1 MRQRRKKGPVPGG
14 DRAAKSAG
22 PAKSP
27 PIRAT
32 GNSKYAGAAGA
43 ATAPHASDSSLPHA
57 SDFTFKKKAGWAAI
71 LLIIYG
77 AVGAWGHF
85 DFSNMMGYYDL
96 LADAFLKGQLHIDIR
111 PGEMYVHDMIPF
123 EGRYYLQ
130 WGPVPALFHM
140 AAKSISLTLS
150 DRVACLLIA
159 WLTTLVF
166 WRIISILG
174 RRYFPELPSGLYP
187 WFVMAFGLST
197 TTAVIGLRGT
207 VYHESIGMAA
217 LGVML
222 AVLGLLRYLERSSWV
237 WALVAGL
244 GIGVAVGSRIPLAL
258 YGIGLGCGLLAVQLL
273 RRHSISTAVAHLTAY
288 SIPIL
293 VSGGLLLAYNQAR
306 FGSPWDYGAD
316 YLVDAVEGLNAFD
329 LGRVLENIRHY
340 LLALPQL
347 TTDFPWIGH
356 VGWPPAEKVTRLEDV
371 SSIFLISPFLLLAV
385 LSWPLLGWK
394 MPRSKKGAENGL
406 PLFTVSLAVSSG
418 LAFFAILC
426 FAAAARR
433 YAHDFVPV
441 WMVLAF
447 IGAGLHRH
455 RIATLWSRWRGP
467 AWATVAVCALLHMH
481 LSFTQS
487 FEWDPPD
494 LNVMKSFV
502 AASPAARRF
511 MPIGPNW
518 NEKEA
523 IIRNDM
529 GTYLLNSGQAGEAL
543 EHFEWANRLMP
554 NEPRIEQ
561 NLALAK
567 RRAAMRHGGG
577 PR

>member
-1 MRQRRKKGPVPGG
+1 
-14 DRAAKSAG
+14 
-22 PAKSP
+22 
-27 PIRAT
+27 
-32 GNSKYAGAAGA
+32 
-43 ATAPHASDSSLPHA
+43 
-57 SDFTFKKKAGWAAI
+57 
-71 LLIIYG
+71 
-77 AVGAWGHF
+77 
-85 DFSNMMGYYDL
+85 
-96 LADAFLKGQLHIDIR
+96 
-111 PGEMYVHDMIPF
+111 MYVHDMIPY

-130 WGPVPALFHM
+130 WGPFPALFHM
-140 AAKSISLTLS
+140 AAKLIKLTLS

-174 RRYFPELPSGLYP
+174 GRFFPDLPRGVYP

-197 TTAVIGLRGT
+197 TAAVIGLRGT

-217 LGVML
+217 LGVMV
-222 AVLGLLRYLERSSWV
+222 AVLGLLRYLETPSWG
-237 WALVAGL
+237 WALLAGL
-244 GIGVAVGSRIPLAL
+244 GIGGAIASRIPLAL
-258 YGIGLGCGLLAVQLL
+258 YGIGLGCGLLAVQYL
-273 RRHSISTAVAHLTAY
+273 RRHSIAKALSHLTAY
-288 SIPIL
+288 SVPIL

-306 FGSPWDYGAD
+306 FGSPWDYGDD
-316 YLVDAVEGLNAFD
+316 YLVDAVEGLSAFD
-329 LGRVLENIRHY
+329 LGRIPENILHY
-340 LLALPQL
+340 LLAPPKL
-347 TTDFPWIGH
+347 TADFPWIGH

-371 SSIFLISPFLLLAV
+371 SSLLLLSPFLLLAV
-385 LSWPLLGWK
+385 GSLPLLRW
-394 MPRSKKGAENGL
+394 KKGQETDL
-406 PLFTVSLAVSSG
+406 RVFTAAVAFSSG
-418 LAFFAILC
+418 MAFFAILC

-447 IGAGLHRH
+447 IGTGLHGR
-455 RIATLWSRWRGP
+455 RFAALWKRWRGP
-467 AWATVAVCALLHMH
+467 AWAVVAVCALLHMH

-511 MPIGPNW
+511 MPSGPNW

-529 GTYLLNSGQAGEAL
+529 GTYLLNSGQAREAL

-554 NEPRIEQ
+554 GEPRIQQ

-567 RRAAMRHGGG
+567 RRATRQRRSGASLR
-577 PR
+577 PSPDYEENEAAAAE

>member
-1 MRQRRKKGPVPGG
+1 MRQRRKKGHGPAG
-14 DRAAKSAG
+14 DRAAKRER
-22 PAKSP
+22 PAKTP
-27 PIRAT
+27 PSQAPVGSREAAAADSAT
-32 GNSKYAGAAGA
+32 
-43 ATAPHASDSSLPHA
+43 PPEASASS
-57 SDFTFKKKAGWAAI
+57 FKKKAVWAGI
-71 LLIIYG
+71 LLFIYAAAG
-77 AVGAWGHF
+77 TWGHF

-111 PGEMYVHDMIPF
+111 PGDMYVHDMIPF

-140 AAKSISLTLS
+140 ATKLIGLTLS
-150 DRVACLLIA
+150 DRAACLLIA

-166 WRIISILG
+166 WEIISILG
-174 RRYFPELPSGLYP
+174 RRFFPDLPRGIYP

-197 TTAVIGLRGT
+197 TAAVIGLRGT

-222 AVLGLLRYLERSSWV
+222 AVLSLLKYLEKPSWS

-258 YGIGLGCGLLAVQLL
+258 YGIGLGCGLLAVQYL
-273 RRHSISTAVAHLTAY
+273 RRHSIGTALSHVAAY

-306 FGSPWDYGAD
+306 FGSPFDYGD
-316 YLVDAVEGLNAFD
+316 NYLVDAVEGLSAFD
-329 LGRVLENIRHY
+329 LGRVPENIRHY
-340 LLALPQL
+340 LLALPRL
-347 TTDFPWIGH
+347 TADFPWIGH

-371 SSIFLISPFLLLAV
+371 SSIFLISPFLLLGI
-385 LSWPLLGWK
+385 LSWPLLKWRK
-394 MPRSKKGAENGL
+394 NQEIDL
-406 PLFTVSLAVSSG
+406 PVFTTAIVFSSG

-447 IGAGLHRH
+447 IGAGLHGH
-455 RIATLWSRWRGP
+455 QITALWNRWRAP

-494 LNVMKSFV
+494 LNVMRSFV
-502 AASPAARRF
+502 GGSPAARRF

-529 GTYLLNSGQAGEAL
+529 GSYLLNSGQAREAL

-554 NEPRIEQ
+554 DEQRIQQ
-561 NLALAK
+561 NLALAR
-567 RRAAMRHGGG
+567 RRAGIER
-577 PR
+577 

>member
-1 MRQRRKKGPVPGG
+1 MSQRRKKGPGLARDG
-14 DRAAKSAG
+14 AAKRER
-22 PAKSP
+22 PARPRS
-27 PIRAT
+27 
-32 GNSKYAGAAGA
+32 SQAAGGGKNISTPDVDA
-43 ATAPHASDSSLPHA
+43 AHEAGDSE
-57 SDFTFKKKAGWAAI
+57 FKKKAVWAGI
-71 LLIIYG
+71 LLIIYAAAG
-77 AVGAWGHF
+77 TWGHF

-111 PGEMYVHDMIPF
+111 PGDMYVHDMIPY

-130 WGPVPALFHM
+130 WGPFPALFHM
-140 AAKSISLTLS
+140 AAKLIKLTLS

-174 RRYFPELPSGLYP
+174 GRFFPDLPRGIYP

-197 TTAVIGLRGT
+197 TAAVIGLRGT

-217 LGVML
+217 LGVMV
-222 AVLGLLRYLERSSWV
+222 AVLGLLRYLETPSWG
-237 WALVAGL
+237 WALLAGL
-244 GIGVAVGSRIPLAL
+244 GIGGAVGSRIPLAL
-258 YGIGLGCGLLAVQLL
+258 YGIGLGCGLLAVQYL
-273 RRHSISTAVAHLTAY
+273 RRHSIAKALSHLTAY
-288 SIPIL
+288 SVPIL
-293 VSGGLLLAYNQAR
+293 ISGGLLLAYNQAR
-306 FGSPWDYGAD
+306 FGSPWDYGDD
-316 YLVDAVEGLNAFD
+316 YLVDAVEGLSAFD
-329 LGRVLENIRHY
+329 LGRIPENILHY
-340 LLALPQL
+340 LLAPPKL
-347 TTDFPWIGH
+347 TADFPWIGH

-371 SSIFLISPFLLLAV
+371 SSLFLISPFLLLAV
-385 LSWPLLGWK
+385 LSLPLLRWK
-394 MPRSKKGAENGL
+394 KNQETDL
-406 PLFTVSLAVSSG
+406 PVFTAAVAFSSG
-418 LAFFAILC
+418 MAFFAILC

-447 IGAGLHRH
+447 IGTGLHGR
-455 RIATLWSRWRGP
+455 RFAALWKRWRGP
-467 AWATVAVCALLHMH
+467 AWAVVAVCALLHMH

-502 AASPAARRF
+502 AASPAARGF
-511 MPIGPNW
+511 MPSGPNW

-529 GTYLLNSGQAGEAL
+529 GTYLLNSGQAREAL

-554 NEPRIEQ
+554 GEPRIQQ

-567 RRAAMRHGGG
+567 RRATRQRQSG
-577 PR
+577 PP

>member
-1 MRQRRKKGPVPGG
+1 MRQRRKSGPVPSA
-14 DRAAKSAG
+14 DRAAKSER

-27 PIRAT
+27 PNPAT
-32 GNSKYAGAAGA
+32 GNPKDVAAADQKITKKTAWAG
-43 ATAPHASDSSLPHA
+43 
-57 SDFTFKKKAGWAAI
+57 I
-71 LLIIYG
+71 LLIIYAAAG
-77 AVGAWGHF
+77 TWGHF

-111 PGEMYVHDMIPF
+111 PDDMYVHDMIPF

-130 WGPVPALFHM
+130 WGPVPALFHL
-140 AAKSISLTLS
+140 AAKLISLTLS

-174 RRYFPELPSGLYP
+174 RRFFPELPSGLYP

-222 AVLGLLRYLERSSWV
+222 AVLALLRYLEKASWS

-258 YGIGLGCGLLAVQLL
+258 YGIGLGCGLLAVQYI
-273 RRHSISTAVAHLTAY
+273 RRHSIATTLSHLTAY
-288 SIPIL
+288 SMPIL

-306 FGSPWDYGAD
+306 FGSPLDYGD
-316 YLVDAVEGLNAFD
+316 NYLVDAVEGLSAFE
-329 LGRVLENIRHY
+329 LGRVPENIRHY
-340 LLALPQL
+340 LLAPPQL
-347 TTDFPWIGH
+347 TADFPWIGH

-385 LSWPLLGWK
+385 LSWPLMQWK
-394 MPRSKKGAENGL
+394 VLRSKKRPEIDL
-406 PLFTVSLAVSSG
+406 PLFAVSLAVSSG

-455 RIATLWSRWRGP
+455 RIAALWNRWRGP

-529 GTYLLNSGQAGEAL
+529 GTYLLNSGQAREAL

-554 NEPRIEQ
+554 NEPRIQQ

-567 RRAAMRHGGG
+567 RRAAMEGGAG
-577 PR
+577 SR

>member
-1 MRQRRKKGPVPGG
+1 MSQRRKKGSGLAR
-14 DRAAKSAG
+14 DRAAKREH
-22 PAKSP
+22 PAKTRSSQ
-27 PIRAT
+27 A
-32 GNSKYAGAAGA
+32 AAGTENILA
-43 ATAPHASDSSLPHA
+43 AEVSAALEASGSS
-57 SDFTFKKKAGWAAI
+57 FKRKAFWAGV
-71 LLIIYG
+71 LLIIYAAAG
-77 AVGAWGHF
+77 TWGHF

-111 PGEMYVHDMIPF
+111 PGDMYVHDMIPY

-140 AAKSISLTLS
+140 AAKSTSLTLS

-174 RRYFPELPSGLYP
+174 KRFFPEMPRGIYP

-207 VYHESIGMAA
+207 VYHESIGMAG
-217 LGVML
+217 LGVMV
-222 AVLGLLRYLERSSWV
+222 AVVGLLRYLEKRSGGWV
-237 WALVAGL
+237 LLAGL
-244 GIGVAVGSRIPLAL
+244 GVGIAIGSRIPLAL
-258 YGIGLGCGLLAVQLL
+258 YGIGLGCGLLAAQYLQ
-273 RRHSISTAVAHLTAY
+273 RHSIAKALSHLSAY
-288 SIPIL
+288 SVPIL
-293 VSGGLLLAYNQAR
+293 ISGGLLLAYNQAR
-306 FGSPWDYGAD
+306 FGSPWDYGD
-316 YLVDAVEGLNAFD
+316 NYLVDAVEGLSAFEI
-329 LGRVLENIRHY
+329 GRIPENMRHY
-340 LLALPQL
+340 LLAPPQL
-347 TTDFPWIGH
+347 TADFPWIGH
-356 VGWPPAEKVTRLEDV
+356 NGWPPAEKVIRLEDV
-371 SSIFLISPFLLLAV
+371 SSLFLISPFLLLAF
-385 LSWPLLGWK
+385 LSWPLMRWKKTQAIDLPVFTAALGF
-394 MPRSKKGAENGL
+394 A
-406 PLFTVSLAVSSG
+406 SG
-418 LAFFAILC
+418 MAFFAILC

-447 IGAGLHRH
+447 IGAGLNGR
-455 RIATLWSRWRGP
+455 RIAALWNRWRGP
-467 AWATVAVCALLHMH
+467 AWAVVAVCALLHMH

-511 MPIGPNW
+511 MPSGPNW

-529 GTYLLNSGQAGEAL
+529 GTYLLNSGQAREAL

-554 NEPRIEQ
+554 DEPRIQQ

-567 RRAAMRHGGG
+567 RRATR
-577 PR
+577 